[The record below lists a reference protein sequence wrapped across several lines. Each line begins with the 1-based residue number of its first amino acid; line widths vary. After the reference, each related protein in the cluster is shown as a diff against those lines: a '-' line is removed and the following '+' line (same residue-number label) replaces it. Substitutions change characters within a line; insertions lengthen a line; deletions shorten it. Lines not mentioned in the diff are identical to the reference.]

1 MLLLSDRPVSAS
13 VWDSLLP
20 VDRNILNFSY
30 QVFATCLPSV
40 CPKSQY
46 SQMCLPICFTYFM
59 YISILLEFW
68 VLFFSFAYAL
78 PWIRINFPHSSLDKE
93 SACNAGDL
101 GSIPGL
107 GRALEKEMATTP
119 IFLPGESHGQRSLEG
134 YYPWGHKSRTCLATK
149 PPPPELV
156 TSSEKRNSWS
166 R

>member
-93 SACNAGDL
+93 SACNARDL

-107 GRALEKEMATTP
+107 GRALEKEMATHSNILAWRISWTEEP
-119 IFLPGESHGQRSLEG
+119 RGLLSMGSQESDMLSD
-134 YYPWGHKSRTCLATK
+134 
-149 PPPPELV
+149 
-156 TSSEKRNSWS
+156 
-166 R
+166 